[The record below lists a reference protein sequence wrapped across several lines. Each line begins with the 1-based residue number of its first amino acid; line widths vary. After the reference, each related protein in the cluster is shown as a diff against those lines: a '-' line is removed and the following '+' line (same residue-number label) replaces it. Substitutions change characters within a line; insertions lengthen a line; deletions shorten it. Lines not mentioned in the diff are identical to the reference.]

1 MTTALVD
8 GAVGARLDP
17 GGPFESAVAFVVVE
31 ECRISRV
38 YAVRNPRELGR
49 LDTVTE
55 LRRRG
60 EVRGLM
66 SGADVAGSDV
76 LIVGGGN
83 AGISLAARL
92 LRDGITDV
100 TVVAPQPVHR
110 YKPLL
115 NYVAA
120 GEASMAELERPMA
133 EVVPDGCTWIRDA
146 VEAVDPTARTVRTR
160 GGRSL
165 HWSTLVLCPGL
176 LEDWDATPGLQ
187 RAYTEGWAASSYVP
201 GSTPLVWP
209 AIRSVRSGSTVFTV
223 PPEPAS
229 CGPTALKPLLMAC
242 DHWRRAGV
250 LGDLQ
255 VRLVLPEATA
265 TGIPEADRLL
275 EEVLAGYGVEV
286 LRGARIERVDGDL
299 RSVTVGSPGGR
310 RVLEDV
316 AFAHAVPHYRAPRW
330 IADAGLSVDEAP
342 GLVDVDPETM
352 RHRRHEQ
359 VWALGDAAD
368 LATRPSGGALRKQ
381 VKVLS
386 RNLQAAAQGEP
397 MQPYNG
403 YTVMPI
409 TVSRRKLMLN
419 EVDRDDRSQ
428 PSVPFLDPF
437 VPRRWQW
444 LFDRYGLPQV
454 YWHQILTG
462 RV

>member
-1 MTTALVD
+1 M
-8 GAVGARLDP
+8 
-17 GGPFESAVAFVVVE
+17 EH
-31 ECRISRV
+31 
-38 YAVRNPRELGR
+38 
-49 LDTVTE
+49 TE
-55 LRRRG
+55 
-60 EVRGLM
+60 
-66 SGADVAGSDV
+66 V

-92 LRDGITDV
+92 LRDGVEDV
-100 TVVAPQPVHR
+100 TLVAPSPVHR

-120 GEASMAELERPMA
+120 GEAEMADLERPMA
-133 EVVPDGCTWIRDA
+133 DVVPDGCTWIRDA
-146 VEAVDPTARTVRTR
+146 VDAVDPAVMTVRTR
-160 GGRSL
+160 GGRTL
-165 HWSTLVLCPGL
+165 HCSTLVLCPGL
-176 LEDWDATPGLQ
+176 VEDWDATPGLQ
-187 RAYTEGWAASSYVP
+187 QAYAEGWAASSYVP
-201 GSTPLVWP
+201 GSTPVVWP
-209 AIRSVRSGSTVFTV
+209 GVTSLRSGSVVFTV

-229 CGPTALKPLLMAC
+229 CAPTALKPLLMAC
-242 DHWRRAGV
+242 DHWRRSGV

-255 VRLVLPEATA
+255 IRLVLPAA
-265 TGIPEADRLL
+265 TGTGVPEADRRL
-275 EEVLAGYGVEV
+275 EEAFAGYGVEV
-286 LRGARIERVDGDL
+286 LRESRLERVDGDL
-299 RSVTVGSPGGR
+299 HSVTVTSPGGR

-330 IADAGLSVDEAP
+330 IADAGLAVDPSP

-352 RHRRHEQ
+352 QHRRHDSI
-359 VWALGDAAD
+359 WGLGDAAD
-368 LATRPSGGALRKQ
+368 LVTRPSGGALRKQ

-386 RNLQAAAQGEP
+386 SNLSAVANGKP
-397 MQPYNG
+397 MQRYDG

-419 EVDRDDRSQ
+419 EVDRDNRSQ

-454 YWHQILTG
+454 YWHQILRG